1 MRVKASEFEKCT
13 LSSLSRLTSNNR
25 PEYQLTDILVTTNMR
40 AILLSV
46 CLFCLSGFGANAQ
59 SLYGFNVGGVLNVTN
74 SVDSARS
81 MVRVGALVEGF
92 YMYQFSP
99 MFYGRTGLGYSQR
112 GYQGRF
118 SEIVLPDTL
127 NPISGEVIR
136 SAWMHYVD
144 VPLML
149 GITSRNAYF
158 EVGGLFS
165 FNVANQAKQQAFAP
179 DKKNGV
185 MVYDSIPALDLN
197 TFHASLAFNIGY
209 RFVLEDNMSLSI
221 ALRTSMLQNLS
232 TNLKAQYFGLSLGL
246 TFGTPIEGTND
257 AYDFKEEAPIPDGD

>member
-1 MRVKASEFEKCT
+1 MATGLK
-13 LSSLSRLTSNNR
+13 
-25 PEYQLTDILVTTNMR
+25 
-40 AILLSV
+40 
-46 CLFCLSGFGANAQ
+46 AQ
-59 SLYGFNVGGVLNVTN
+59 SLYGFNVGGILNVTN
-74 SVDSARS
+74 SVDSAKS
-81 MVRVGALVEGF
+81 MIRVGALVEGF

-99 MFYGRTGLGYSQR
+99 MFYGRTGVGYSQR
-112 GYQGRF
+112 GYQGNF
-118 SEIVLPDTL
+118 QEVIDPDTA
-127 NPISGEVIR
+127 NYIYGEVQR

-165 FNVANQAKQQAFAP
+165 FNVADQAKQQAFTP

-185 MVYDSIPALDLN
+185 MVYDSVPSLGLN

-209 RFVLEDNMSLSI
+209 RFILKDNLSLGL

-246 TFGTPIEGTND
+246 TFGTPLEGTND
-257 AYDFKEEAPIPDGD
+257 AYDFKDEEDPPVPDGD